1 MPKGTDDDVV
11 GKRKKVQLTT
21 AWLKEAWP
29 LRDAPS
35 VQAMLMA
42 DFKTLKKAKTGRS
55 QGVLMDALED
65 VDKGLRAL
73 QAEANRIPRTH
84 PLKKKAIT
92 KDLEYARSLV
102 AKELGILAK
111 VGNAMRVVYKKDF
124 GVAMAANLTTQKIE
138 VANRPVT
145 LSLLEALAIELD
157 AKNAL
162 NMLNNMLNDA
172 FDQSVKTCTKDVQDI
187 VVSHS
192 GFVVGPAKTS
202 IERRIGREV
211 VSLETEMRDIPV
223 AVFRKMRIHADIA
236 AKYKKDKAVKIS
248 KGVVGVGLGI
258 AGTASPGTLPFALV
272 TLARSVASLAKEIV
286 TVLMDLDNEPWPVYF
301 CFTMTCRDFIVPKQR
316 DSGLFI

>member
-145 LSLLEALAIELD
+145 LSLLEALAIEL
-157 AKNAL
+157 
-162 NMLNNMLNDA
+162 
-172 FDQSVKTCTKDVQDI
+172 
-187 VVSHS
+187 
-192 GFVVGPAKTS
+192 
-202 IERRIGREV
+202 
-211 VSLETEMRDIPV
+211 
-223 AVFRKMRIHADIA
+223 
-236 AKYKKDKAVKIS
+236 
-248 KGVVGVGLGI
+248 
-258 AGTASPGTLPFALV
+258 
-272 TLARSVASLAKEIV
+272 ARSVASLAKEIV